1 MSMKNNFFLI
11 IGLFSFSV
19 SGAENNISN
28 SFNGNGSIGSV
39 TINQQNYMTNED
51 VAAQERID
59 AALAYAYQQKSN
71 GTPSKEA
78 NEKTLI
84 AGMANEIN
92 KTSGTMSQKNKL
104 CKSKADVSA
113 NILGYDLDFAFRTCD
128 ELFIVR

>member
-1 MSMKNNFFLI
+1 MKSNFFLI

-19 SGAENNISN
+19 SGAENNISD

-59 AALAYAYQQKSN
+59 EALAYAYQQKSN

-84 AGMANEIN
+84 ADMANEIN
-92 KTSGTMSQKNKL
+92 KTSGAMSQKNKL
-104 CKSKADVSA
+104 CKSKTDVSA

-128 ELFIVR
+128 ELFIVQ

>member
-1 MSMKNNFFLI
+1 MSMKSNFFLI
-11 IGLFSFSV
+11 IGLFSFSAL
-19 SGAENNISN
+19 GAENNISN
-28 SFNGNGSIGSV
+28 SFNGSGSIGSV
-39 TINQQNYMTNED
+39 TINQKNYMTNED

-59 AALAYAYQQKSN
+59 AALTYAYRQKSN

-78 NEKTLI
+78 SEKALI
-84 AGMANEIN
+84 AGMADEVN

-104 CKSKADVSA
+104 CKSKADVGA